1 MRGMRALSLIAGL
14 AALANAGAAHAVAW
28 YFQTPASD
36 MARDIDQLHQYIM
49 WLIIVIF
56 VGVFGFMFW
65 ACYAHRKSRGH
76 QAEQFHENTTVEILW
91 TVIPAII
98 LVIIAWP
105 VTKTVIA
112 QKDTSAP
119 DLTIKAT
126 GYQWKWGYDYLNGE
140 GEGIR
145 FMSTLATPREQIEG
159 GAPKGDDY
167 LLEVDNEVVV
177 PVGKKVRVLVT
188 AADVIHAWWV
198 PAFGAKQD
206 AIPGFLRDIWFRV
219 NTPGV
224 YRGQCTELCGK
235 EHAFMPI
242 VVRAVPPEEYSKW
255 VGERKQAMAKLADD
269 PSKVWKP
276 EELAAR
282 GEKIYAANCVACHQ
296 ATGRGAPPAFPP
308 LAGSKVVNGPEQA
321 QIDVV
326 LNGRPGTAMAAF
338 ANPVGLEKVGDS
350 LWRPPVTSGLANIGT
365 AGSNGR
371 GTLSGSTLEM
381 SNVDLAREFTNLII
395 AQRG

>member
-140 GEGIR
+140 GEGIS

-282 GEKIYAANCVACHQ
+282 GEKVYAANCVACHQ

-338 ANPVGLEKVGDS
+338 GKQ
-350 LWRPPVTSGLANIGT
+350 
-365 AGSNGR
+365 
-371 GTLSGSTLEM
+371 LSDTDIAAVITYTRQAWGNEASDVQPAE
-381 SNVDLAREFTNLII
+381 VKAR
-395 AQRG
+395 RK